1 MSKTTARLLIAAV
14 VLLTFANW
22 FYTRRVTAAAKSA
35 PQNSSDQASC
45 RSFIPQ
51 EWGDFKGSSSGYGLT
66 FEDSSGTL
74 RFVTN
79 VGCEGVPPIAL
90 LIQRT
95 TPK

>member
-1 MSKTTARLLIAAV
+1 MSKTTARLLILAV
-14 VLLTFANW
+14 VLISAANW
-22 FYTRRVTAAAKSA
+22 FHARRVTAAAKSA
-35 PQNSSDQASC
+35 AQNSSNQAAC
-45 RSFIPQ
+45 RSYIPQ
-51 EWGDFKGSSSGYGLT
+51 EWGDYKGSSSGFGLT

-95 TPK
+95 APK